1 MGRKFIIA
9 ILIFLSLLIASCYPE
24 LSVQQYDQLKADL
37 EALDSQRRDLVEEVI
52 ALSGQVVA
60 LQEQVATLVAEI
72 EASQVNDLVALAYI
86 DFLDKL
92 VSTQTELILRGQ
104 FDIEALVEASEGLME
119 EAADLK
125 NSDIIYYLGL
135 MTPDNQIETVAA
147 YYKIIEATVKNI
159 RMSLE

>member
-37 EALDSQRRDLVEEVI
+37 EALDSQRQGLVEEVI
-52 ALSGQVVA
+52 ALSGQVGA
-60 LQEQVATLVAEI
+60 LQEQVTTLVAEI

-104 FDIEALVEASEGLME
+104 FDIEALVEASEGLMD

-159 RMSLE
+159 RINLE